1 MGFPPYGQ
9 PTDLEIIIRRL
20 PRNNL
25 DRLFNR
31 NHMETNESGQW
42 NSLIVSP
49 ETVIDK
55 IKPGMNI
62 FLGTAAAEP
71 RTMVRYLMTDKG
83 KQLEDLELIQLVSFG
98 DVISPK
104 ALHSRRYR
112 LKTFFSGWV
121 ADDAIKEGRV
131 DLIPSR
137 FVKIPKLIKSF
148 LNPIDVAI
156 IQITPPDKN
165 GFCSFGIAIDV
176 AREAM
181 EQASIRVGEINTHIP
196 RTFGD
201 TFVQV
206 FEFDFLV
213 YSTEPPIYF
222 DRWEIDSAWDQV
234 AQHVASLIDNESCL
248 SFSIGPLYESLAG
261 HLSNK
266 RHLGIHSPFFT
277 DPLMDLMKS
286 GVVTNQRKETYRG
299 KALTSYAL
307 GTPVLLEWLN
317 NNPLVEFQR
326 IAKVFD
332 PMIIG
337 RNPKFIMIVSARK
350 VDLYGRIGLF
360 VGKGN
365 IATGPAEIMD
375 FSKGAELS
383 KGGRSIFALTSRDR
397 NGESNIL
404 LSIARQP
411 NRFDAFES
419 VVEVVTEYGIAYL
432 EGRTVRERAQ
442 ALIDIAHPDDRPDL
456 VQKAKDSKIL
466 YDDQIF
472 LPKSARLYPSNI
484 TANFMTKND
493 LYIRF
498 RGIKPSDEEGM
509 RHLFYR
515 FSDTAVYYRYLHAI
529 RSMPHPIIQEYVNI
543 DWNQTVSIVGLVG
556 EEGQGRIIAESRYIR
571 IPNKP
576 YAEIVF
582 IVDENYQRLGIA
594 SFIYKFLIKLA
605 KDRGLKGFLAEV
617 LFSNIAAMKV
627 LKKGDCP
634 VNARLYNGVYEV
646 QIPFY
651 TG

>member
-1 MGFPPYGQ
+1 MAMAVQGEKSTGKTFAANMELSGV
-9 PTDLEIIIRRL
+9 INI
-20 PRNNL
+20 
-25 DRLFNR
+25 
-31 NHMETNESGQW
+31 HMETSTNTNW
-42 NSLIVSP
+42 NAMIVSP
-49 ETVIDK
+49 ETVIDR
-55 IKPGMNI
+55 IKPGMSI

-71 RTMVRYLMTDKG
+71 RTMVRHLMAAEG

-98 DVISPK
+98 DAVFPQ
-104 ALHSRRYR
+104 ALHSMKFR

-137 FVKIPKLIKSF
+137 FAKIPKLIKSF

-181 EQASIRVGEINTHIP
+181 EQATICVGEINTQIP

-206 FEFDFLV
+206 SEFDFLV
-213 YSTEPPIYF
+213 RSTDPPIYF

-234 AQHVASLIDNESCL
+234 AQHVASLIDDDSCI
-248 SFSIGPLYESLAG
+248 SFSIGPLYESLAV
-261 HLSNK
+261 HLSTK

-277 DPLMDLMKS
+277 DPLMDLMKC
-286 GVVTNQRKETYRG
+286 GAVTNQRKETYRG

-307 GTPVLLEWLN
+307 GTPVLMEWLN

-326 IAKVFD
+326 IGKVFN

-365 IATGPAEIMD
+365 VATGPAEVMD
-375 FSKGAELS
+375 FSKGADLS
-383 KGGRSIFALTSRDR
+383 EGGRSIFALTSRDP
-397 NGESNIL
+397 NGEPNIL
-404 LSIARQP
+404 SSIVSHP

-419 VVEVVTEYGIAYL
+419 VVEVVTEYGVACL

-442 ALIDIAHPDDRPDL
+442 ALIDIAHPDDRPYL
-456 VQKAKDSKIL
+456 VQKAKDNKIL
-466 YDDQIF
+466 YGDQIF
-472 LPKSARLYPSNI
+472 LPNSARLYPSNI
-484 TANFMTKND
+484 AATFLTNNN
-493 LYIRF
+493 LNIRF

-529 RSMPHPIIQEYVNI
+529 RSMPHPKMQEYVNI
-543 DWNQTVSIVGLVG
+543 DWNQNDFH
-556 EEGQGRIIAESRYIR
+556 RRAFRRRRPRAYHR
-571 IPNKP
+571 
-576 YAEIVF
+576 
-582 IVDENYQRLGIA
+582 
-594 SFIYKFLIKLA
+594 
-605 KDRGLKGFLAEV
+605 
-617 LFSNIAAMKV
+617 
-627 LKKGDCP
+627 
-634 VNARLYNGVYEV
+634 
-646 QIPFY
+646 
-651 TG
+651 

>member
-1 MGFPPYGQ
+1 MAMAVQGEKS
-9 PTDLEIIIRRL
+9 TDKTFAANMELSGMM
-20 PRNNL
+20 N
-25 DRLFNR
+25 
-31 NHMETNESGQW
+31 NHMETSTNTHW
-42 NSLIVSP
+42 NARIVSP
-49 ETVIDK
+49 ETVIER
-55 IKPGMNI
+55 IKPGMSI

-71 RTMVRYLMTDKG
+71 RTMVRHLMAADG

-98 DVISPK
+98 DAVFPRR
-104 ALHSRRYR
+104 LHSMSFR

-121 ADDAIKEGRV
+121 ADEAIKDGRV

-137 FVKIPKLIKSF
+137 FAKIPALIKSF

-165 GFCSFGIAIDV
+165 GFCSFGIAVDV

-181 EQASIRVGEINTHIP
+181 EQASICVGEINTQIP

-206 FEFDFLV
+206 SEFDFLV
-213 YSTEPPIYF
+213 RSTDPPIYF
-222 DRWEIDSAWDQV
+222 DRWEIDGAWDRV
-234 AQHVASLIDNESCL
+234 AQHVASLIDNDSCI
-248 SFSIGPLYESLAG
+248 SFSIGPLYESLAV
-261 HLSNK
+261 HLSTK

-277 DPLMDLMKS
+277 DPLMDLMKC
-286 GVVTNQRKETYRG
+286 GAVTNQRKETYRG

-307 GTPVLLEWLN
+307 GTPVLMEWLN

-326 IAKVFD
+326 ISKVFN
-332 PMIIG
+332 PVIIG

-365 IATGPAEIMD
+365 VATGPAEVMD

-383 KGGRSIFALTSRDR
+383 EGGRSIFALTSRDR
-397 NGESNIL
+397 NGEPNIL
-404 LSIARQP
+404 SSIENQP

-419 VVEVVTEYGIAYL
+419 VVEVVTEYGVACL

-442 ALIDIAHPDDRPDL
+442 ALIDIAHPDDRSSL
-456 VQKAKDSKIL
+456 VQKAKDNKIL
-466 YDDQIF
+466 YDDQII
-472 LPKSARLYPSNI
+472 LPSSARLYPLNI
-484 TANFMTKND
+484 TETYLTKNN
-493 LYIRF
+493 LNIRF
-498 RGIKPSDEEGM
+498 RGIRPSDEEGM

-515 FSDTAVYYRYLHAI
+515 FSDMAVYYRYLHAI
-529 RSMPHPIIQEYVNI
+529 RSMPHPKMQEYVNI
-543 DWNQTVSIVGLVG
+543 DWNQTTSIIGLLG

-571 IPNKP
+571 IPGKP
-576 YAEIVF
+576 FAEVVF

-594 SFIYKFLIKLA
+594 SFLYNMLINLA
-605 KDRGLKGFLAEV
+605 KEQGLKGFLADV
-617 LFSNIAAMKV
+617 LFSNIAALKV

-634 VNARLYNGVYEV
+634 VKANLCNGVYEI
-646 QIPFY
+646 QIPFDMD
-651 TG
+651 